1 MAVGLI
7 SSAYPAQPTNLNG
20 LSFASTI
27 IHLMPNGSAP
37 LFGLTSLLKDET
49 ASNIEHGY
57 FSKSM
62 IFPAVKVNNGIGYAS
77 GDTALTVDAYDNV
90 KIGDMLLNERT
101 NEIMLATAITSS
113 TAISVA
119 RAIGSTAAAA
129 ILDNDE
135 LRVIG
140 NAYEE
145 ASTRPSAVGIVADRY
160 VNYTQIFRDSWAV
173 SKTAAAIPQIAGSG
187 FISESKQDCA
197 ALHAMAIEKALFFG
211 EKYMGTRN
219 GQPLHTMEG
228 LIPRV
233 RAAAASNITTLGA
246 TTNWTQLE
254 AALDPTLQTVTD
266 PKGGNI
272 RTMFVGGTARRVI
285 HNIARLNSTYQIT
298 SSETAWGLQIDTI
311 RTPRGTFEMIEH
323 PLFNAYGA
331 ASMWAKMAVIAD
343 LNAFSLAY
351 LRKTDDANYNSGGA
365 LVDNGI
371 DAEGGTLTTELTCTI
386 KNPAA
391 FGVLYNFTAA
401 AAG

>member
-7 SSAYPAQPTNLNG
+7 SSALPVQPSNLNG
-20 LSFASTI
+20 VSFSQAITR
-27 IHLMPNGSAP
+27 LMPNGSAP

-57 FSKSM
+57 FTKTM
-62 IFPAVKVNNGIGYAS
+62 IFPSAALSAGVNNLVTTFPVAS
-77 GDTALTVDAYDNV
+77 NTDITVGD
-90 KIGDMLLNERT
+90 LLMVQST
-101 NEIMLATAITSS
+101 NEIVLVTAVPDGVSLTV
-113 TAISVA
+113 TRGVGSV
-119 RAIGSTAAAA
+119 AAAA
-129 ILDNDE
+129 ALTGVV
-135 LRVIG
+135 LYSVG
-140 NAYEE
+140 NAFEE
-145 ASTRPSAVGIVADRY
+145 ASTRPSAVSIVATRY
-160 VNYTQIFRDSWAV
+160 VNNTQIFRNSWAI
-173 SKTAAAIPQIAGSG
+173 SKTAAMIPQIAGAG
-187 FISESKQDCA
+187 FVSESKQDCA

-211 EKYMGTRN
+211 QKFMGTRN

-228 LIPRV
+228 IIPRV
-233 RAAAASNITTLGA
+233 TAAAAGNIVTLGA

-285 HNIARLNSTYQIT
+285 HAIARLNSTYQIT
-298 SSETAWGLQIDTI
+298 TLESAWGLQIDTI

-331 ASMWAKMAVIAD
+331 AAPWAKMAVICD

-351 LRKTDDANYNSGGA
+351 LRKTSDAAYNMQGA
-365 LVDNGI
+365 TIDNGV
-371 DAEGGTLTTELTCTI
+371 DAEGGTLTTELTSVI
-386 KNPAA
+386 KNPSA

>member
-1 MAVGLI
+1 MAIGLL
-7 SSAYPAQPTNLNG
+7 SSANAPTNLNA
-20 LSFASTI
+20 LSFAQAITR
-27 IHLMPNGSAP
+27 LMPNGTAP

-57 FSKSM
+57 FSKTM
-62 IFPAVKVNNGIGYAS
+62 IFPSVTSTA
-77 GDTALTVDAYDNV
+77 GDLVGATTLTVNAYTDIV
-90 KIGDMLLNERT
+90 PGDLLLNERT
-101 NEIMLATAITSS
+101 SEIILVTATPTG
-113 TAISVA
+113 TTLTVQ
-119 RAIGSTAAAA
+119 RAVGSTAAAA
-129 ILDNDE
+129 INAADVM
-135 LRVIG
+135 RTIG
-140 NAYEE
+140 NAFEE
-145 ASTRPSAVGIVADRY
+145 GSVRPSAVAIIAERY
-160 VNYTQIFRDSWAV
+160 VNNTQIFRNSWAV
-173 SKTAAAIPQIAGSG
+173 TKTAAAIPQIAGAG
-187 FISESKQDCA
+187 YVSESKQDCA

-211 EKYMGTRN
+211 QKFMGTRN
-219 GQPLHTMEG
+219 GQPFHTMEG
-228 LIPRV
+228 IVARV
-233 RAAAASNITTLGA
+233 NAAASGNITTLGA

-254 AALDPTLQTVTD
+254 AALDKTLVTVTD

-298 SSETAWGLQIDTI
+298 TAETAWGLQIDTI

-323 PLFNAYGA
+323 PLFNAYGG

-351 LRKTDDANYNSGGA
+351 LRKTSDASYNSAGA